1 LPNENANARARK
13 FVETTGAPRRL
24 VDLELGTMDW
34 SENPEVFEDLH
45 ELGKSLGVGDL
56 KDVFVLLLGTFGV
69 GKTRIATWLLR
80 RAWDHLAPKS
90 TSGLDFPR
98 FFRVSD
104 LAELRFR
111 KHYGEDE
118 DEDRREEA
126 RSALERCPLVV
137 IDDVHRVA
145 GYRGEEV
152 FLEGVVEKRYDAELS
167 TILTANELPREETRF
182 ADFLRYFRTY
192 PIGGRSHR
200 GLGL

>member
-1 LPNENANARARK
+1 MERNRK

-24 VDLELGTMDW
+24 AGLDLAEMDRVG
-34 SENPEVFEDLH
+34 NVEVLRALEDLGRD
-45 ELGKSLGVGDL
+45 LAAGKVD
-56 KDVFVLLLGTFGV
+56 DVFVLLLGTFGV

-80 RAWDHLAPKS
+80 MAWDFLAPRS

-104 LAELRFR
+104 LADLRFK
-111 KHYGEDE
+111 KHFGEDE
-118 DEDRREEA
+118 DEDRRDEA
-126 RSALERCPLVV
+126 RRALELAPLVV

-145 GYRGEEV
+145 GYKGEEV

-167 TILTANELPREETRF
+167 TILTANELPGEGTRF
-182 ADFLRYFRTY
+182 ADFLRYFKTY

-200 GLGL
+200 GR